1 MSMPS
6 IRLVDCSVS
15 LPVYGANNR
24 SMKGVVMSALT
35 GGRIMPSSRAVTVVE
50 SLRNVSLDLA
60 PGDRLGL
67 AGHNGA
73 GKTTLLKTLAGVYE
87 PTSGYME
94 CRGRVANLLDV
105 TMGMDFEATGLD
117 NIRLKGLLHGLHAA
131 EIARKTRDIVEFSGL
146 GSYVEM
152 PVRVYSSGM
161 LLRLAFSIVTSFE
174 ADILLM
180 DEWLGVGDADFSAR
194 AQIRLAEIVR
204 NASIL
209 VLASHSQEILRSHCN
224 RILTLDHGQIVSDT
238 KLEPQ

>member
-1 MSMPS
+1 
-6 IRLVDCSVS
+6 
-15 LPVYGANNR
+15 
-24 SMKGVVMSALT
+24 MSALT

-50 SLRNVSLDLA
+50 SLRNVSLDLV

-194 AQIRLAEIVR
+194 AQIRLAAIVR

-238 KLEPQ
+238 KLEPQQP